1 MERASFERAIWDEKD
16 FQTMQWHDCKVY
28 AVAFDSE
35 KFELVF
41 DIDFIVEWVTPK
53 DSQSSYEFWVVP
65 ATLAFKN
72 VHELTMDVDSVDLI
86 IDTITRGDPSEP
98 KNVNYVNDLEYKWT
112 IETNNGELSF
122 KSVGYEQFA
131 RAKPLLSNAQVI
143 EPLRRGEI
151 SFGKKMQ

>member
-1 MERASFERAIWDEKD
+1 
-16 FQTMQWHDCKVY
+16 MQWHDCKVY